1 MESREKGRSQ
11 STQPVAR
18 RSHPA
23 LIALLLVS
31 LIGNA
36 VLAAWMLRE
45 NRPAE
50 VSANA
55 ATPTPTPTPVA
66 KPSEAPLSFDLTP
79 YAALGSFMA
88 ENNHIPWLHW
98 TAPQFEAFQRGLRAS
113 YEGHT
118 VPMDDESIKLRD
130 QISAI
135 IQSRL
140 GPAKTANPVDE
151 YFQNLREKENVQQT
165 KSGLHY
171 RITEVGK
178 GDKPDSEA
186 TVVVSYAARLP
197 TGESLPMLSRA
208 RVRTAV
214 RDLLPGLAEG
224 VQLMMPGGKAL
235 VYLPPS
241 LSFGNGEW
249 PAGVPKGAP
258 IIFFLELH
266 DVSHDA
272 PE

>member
-1 MESREKGRSQ
+1 MDAREKNRAH
-11 STQPVAR
+11 STPAVKR
-18 RSHPA
+18 GPHPI
-23 LIALLLVS
+23 LIGVLVVS

-36 VLAAWMLRE
+36 VLAGLALRGAAA
-45 NRPAE
+45 RE
-50 VSANA
+50 VAST
-55 ATPTPTPTPVA
+55 ATPSPTPSPTP
-66 KPSEAPLSFDLTP
+66 KPGEAPLSFDLQP

-88 ENNHIPWLHW
+88 ESNHIPWLQW
-98 TAPQFEAFQRGLRAS
+98 TPSQFDAFQRGLKAS

-135 IQSRL
+135 IQKRL
-140 GPAKTANPVDE
+140 GPSAPATDPIEE
-151 YFQNLREKENVQQT
+151 YFKSLREKEHVEQT

-171 RITEVGK
+171 RITEVGH
-178 GDKPDSEA
+178 GEKPDADA

-197 TGESLPMLSRA
+197 TGESLPLLSRA

-214 RDLLPGLAEG
+214 KDLLPGLAEG
-224 VQLMMPGGKAL
+224 VQLLMPGGKAL

-241 LSFGNGEW
+241 LSFGNGSW
-249 PAGVPKGAP
+249 PPAVPKGAP

-266 DVSHDA
+266 DVTHEA
-272 PE
+272 AE